1 MQETD
6 MDTTQTGHVETPG
19 APAGGTAGA
28 GPAEASPLA
37 LVFLG
42 LLLERPMTPRELAR
56 TLAERAADSPVE
68 GPPAPA
74 PTECAAVARALGE
87 AGLTETVAH
96 ADGPAYA
103 LTDRGRSEFARAVVT
118 RLATFDRQPP
128 AFLTAVG
135 YLGALDEDRATG
147 ALRERAGRLRE
158 RAARIERAL
167 AASDGIPRLF
177 LIENE
182 YALRMCRAELGW
194 VEEVLSE
201 IGAGT
206 LAWPRVR
213 VTENG
218 WEWEPEDGAA
228 AC

>member
-1 MQETD
+1 MEK
-6 MDTTQTGHVETPG
+6 TQTRTEKVDVDTSS
-19 APAGGTAGA
+19 APAGGTAGT
-28 GPAEASPLA
+28 GPTAASPLA
-37 LVFLG
+37 LMVLG
-42 LLLERPMTPRELAR
+42 LLLERPMSPRQLAR
-56 TLAERAADSPVE
+56 TVAERAADSPVE
-68 GPPAPA
+68 GPPTPG
-74 PTECAAVARALGE
+74 PEEFAAVAGALGE

-103 LTDRGRSEFARAVVT
+103 LTGRGRSEFARRVVAQ
-118 RLATFDRQPP
+118 LAAPDRQPS

-135 YLGALDEDRATG
+135 YLGALDEDRATR

-158 RAARIERAL
+158 RAARIERAP
-167 AASDGIPRLF
+167 AESGGVPRLF

-194 VEEVLSE
+194 IEEVLAE
-201 IGAGT
+201 IDAGT

-218 WEWEPEDGAA
+218 WEWEPEGGAA
-228 AC
+228 R

>member
-1 MQETD
+1 MEKSETETVD
-6 MDTTQTGHVETPG
+6 VDTSS
-19 APAGGTAGA
+19 APAGGTAGTA
-28 GPAEASPLA
+28 PAAASPLA
-37 LVFLG
+37 LLSLG
-42 LLLERPMTPRELAR
+42 LLLERPMTPREFAR
-56 TLAERAADSPVE
+56 TVAERAADSPVE
-68 GPPAPA
+68 GPPTPG
-74 PTECAAVARALGE
+74 PQEFAAVARALGE

-103 LTDRGRSEFARAVVT
+103 LTDRGRSEFARHVVAQ
-118 RLATFDRQPP
+118 LATPDRQPP

-147 ALRERAGRLRE
+147 ALRERSGRLRE
-158 RAARIERAL
+158 RAARIEQAL
-167 AASDGIPRLF
+167 AASGSIPRLF
-177 LIENE
+177 VIENE

-194 VEEVLSE
+194 TEEVLAE

-218 WEWEPEDGAA
+218 WEWAPEEGAGA
-228 AC
+228 R